1 MTIKL
6 ARGYGTEDQR
16 EPPRE
21 APTLTGV
28 ESIPPWSWEKITH
41 YISTVEGAPI
51 SRQRSQKVAET
62 ALAKLRRKLH
72 DDPVIREWL
81 AEQGYILRDEV

>member
-28 ESIPPWSWEKITH
+28 ESVPPWSWEKIQH
-41 YISTVEGAPI
+41 YLGVVEGAPV
-51 SRQRSQKVAET
+51 SRQRIQAVAYR
-62 ALAKLRRKLH
+62 ALEKLEKALRS
-72 DDPVIREWL
+72 DPLIREWL
-81 AEQGYILRDEV
+81 AEQGYISRDDV